1 MTEFVVR
8 ARAAAADADRFL
20 SQVGQGLGVEYLADI
35 VRHSLFVS
43 QGHREEVTVSLVLE
57 KSQDFSRVVS
67 ISGAS
72 LGSLDDI
79 HEAALLKAIADA
91 LRAGNGLKKHET
103 RTDDRG
109 ISVTAKSFEQLVRE
123 RAEAG
128 TVFLLDPDG
137 LDVRKEEVLTE
148 LAEAVFVMTDH
159 TPMPKN
165 TYKSMQ
171 RQGVKKLSLGPG
183 MLHTAQCVSILL
195 NELDR
200 LRNNPP
206 LLND

>member
-1 MTEFVVR
+1 MNEFIVR
-8 ARAAAADADRFL
+8 ARAAAVDADRFL
-20 SQVGQGLGVEYLADI
+20 AQVGQGQGVEYLSDI
-35 VRHSLFVS
+35 LRHALFIS
-43 QGHREEVTVSLVLE
+43 QGHREDVKVSLVLE

-67 ISGAS
+67 LSGDC
-72 LGSLDDI
+72 LGSLDNI
-79 HEAALLKAIADA
+79 HEMALLEAIAGA
-91 LRAGNGLKKHET
+91 LREGGRLAKHET
-103 RTDDRG
+103 CTDSRG

-123 RAEAG
+123 RSEAG

-137 LDVRKEEVLTE
+137 EDIRSTEVAGD

-165 TYKSMQ
+165 TFKSMQ
-171 RQGVKKLSLGPG
+171 RQGVKKLSLGPQ

-206 LLND
+206 LLNE